1 MSVLCIQP
9 GLEVSQRGPFID
21 PGRPMFFPKV
31 TPFEV
36 GEGGPLFRSLRL
48 GTVGITGVFVAS

>member
-1 MSVLCIQP
+1 MSMLCIQP
-9 GLEVSQRGPFID
+9 GLEVRQRGPFID

-36 GEGGPLFRSLRL
+36 GEGGPLFWSLWL
-48 GTVGITGVFVAS
+48 GAVGIAGVFVAS